1 MAARAARNRGPGYS
15 FTRSGNVASMET
27 RSQTSAERVAR
38 NDAAFRE
45 ANEAIQEK
53 AATWEIDGL
62 LPVICEC
69 ADTGCRAVVRMTRAE
84 YENVR
89 ADPRW
94 FINASGHHVNG
105 QGWVKIV
112 AERDNYV
119 VVEKIGEAGEIA
131 EQLDPRSAE
140 A

>member
-1 MAARAARNRGPGYS
+1 VGLMAIG
-15 FTRSGNVASMET
+15 
-27 RSQTSAERVAR
+27 SQTSAQRVAR

-53 AATWEIDGL
+53 AAAWELDGL

-69 ADTGCRAVVRMTRAE
+69 ADTSCRAVVRLTHVQ
-84 YENVR
+84 YEDVR
-89 ADPRW
+89 ANPRW
-94 FINASGHHVNG
+94 FINARGHHVNG

-112 AERDNYV
+112 AEYDGYV

-131 EQLDPRSAE
+131 EQLDQRA
-140 A
+140 ADT

>member
-1 MAARAARNRGPGYS
+1 
-15 FTRSGNVASMET
+15 MET
-27 RSQTSAERVAR
+27 SSQTSAERVAR

-53 AATWEIDGL
+53 AAAWEMDGL
-62 LPVICEC
+62 LPVLCEC
-69 ADTGCRAVVRMTRAE
+69 ADTSCRAVVRLTHRQ
-84 YENVR
+84 YEGVR
-89 ADPRW
+89 GNPRW
-94 FINASGHHVNG
+94 FINAPGHHVNG
-105 QGWVKIV
+105 QGWVRIV
-112 AERDNYV
+112 AEHDGYV